1 MNEKLKLVKI
11 NSEYCDYLRRFD
23 KRVPYNFD
31 KKINRPFVG
40 ILFKVG
46 NCKYF
51 ALLSSPK
58 EKHLKMKNIK

>member
-31 KKINRPFVG
+31 KYIDNTTKYTYTFKQDSNNNY
-40 ILFKVG
+40 LFTKVE
-46 NCKYF
+46 
-51 ALLSSPK
+51 K
-58 EKHLKMKNIK
+58 E

>member
-1 MNEKLKLVKI
+1 MNFVNEKLKLVKI

-40 ILFKVG
+40 
-46 NCKYF
+46 
-51 ALLSSPK
+51 
-58 EKHLKMKNIK
+58 KNV